1 MGIEEF
7 DIEDLIGWGSL
18 YSEFEE
24 KFIETFDSNEAIEVA
39 VKLAINIDAYFESGY
54 DYDGEYFEHYNY
66 NNMIKDLSIQ
76 LGIYKNEEEFEEDY
90 YYEEDLEEKFFEFYE
105 QLEELYPNFYKELKK
120 KGLTDKQIYDDAFQ
134 SSGKYGIEWDEAK
147 LAKKYDLYSIL
158 KEDGYSCIDLSDFI

>member
-1 MGIEEF
+1 MGIEKF
-7 DIEDLIGWGSL
+7 DIDELIGWAEC
-18 YSEFEE
+18 YPEFEE
-24 KFIETFDSNEAIEVA
+24 KFIETFDSEESLKVYL
-39 VKLAINIDAYFESGY
+39 KLAININAYFESGY
-54 DYDGEYFEHYNY
+54 DYDGEYFECYDY

-76 LGIYKNEEEFEEDY
+76 LAIYKNEEEFEEDY
-90 YYEEDLEEKFFEFYE
+90 YDEERLEERFFEFYE

-158 KEDGYSCIDLSDFI
+158 EEDGYDYIDIDDFI

>member
-7 DIEDLIGWGSL
+7 DIEDLIGWGS
-18 YSEFEE
+18 SFPEFEE
-24 KFIETFDSNEAIEVA
+24 KFIETFDSSEAIEVA
-39 VKLAINIDAYFESGY
+39 VKLAINIDAYFKSGY
-54 DYDGEYFEHYNY
+54 DMDYCYFENY
-66 NNMIKDLSIQ
+66 DYWNMVKDLGI
-76 LGIYKNEEEFEEDY
+76 LYGIYKNEEEFEEDY
-90 YYEEDLEEKFFEFYE
+90 YDEERLEERFFEFYE

-158 KEDGYSCIDLSDFI
+158 EEDGYDYIDIDDFI

>member
-7 DIEDLIGWGSL
+7 DIDELIEWA
-18 YSEFEE
+18 EFYPEFKE
-24 KFIETFDSNEAIEVA
+24 KFIETFDSKESLKVYL
-39 VKLAINIDAYFESGY
+39 KLAININAYFESGY

-66 NNMIKDLSIQ
+66 NNIIKDLSIQ
-76 LGIYKNEEEFEEDY
+76 LGIYKNEEEFKEDF
-90 YYEEDLEEKFFEFYE
+90 YYEEELEDKFFEFYE

-134 SSGKYGIEWDEAK
+134 KSGKYGIEWDEAK

-158 KEDGYSCIDLSDFI
+158 KEDGYSCIDLSDYI

>member
-1 MGIEEF
+1 MGIEKF
-7 DIEDLIGWGSL
+7 DINELIG
-18 YSEFEE
+18 YAECYPEFEE
-24 KFIETFDSNEAIEVA
+24 KFIETFDSEESLKVYL
-39 VKLAINIDAYFESGY
+39 KLAININAYFESGY

-76 LGIYKNEEEFEEDY
+76 LGIYKNEEEFKEDF
-90 YYEEDLEEKFFEFYE
+90 YYEEELEDKFFEFYE

>member
-7 DIEDLIGWGSL
+7 DINELIIFAEF
-18 YSEFEE
+18 YPEFEE
-24 KFIETFDSNEAIEVA
+24 KFIETFDSEESLKVYL
-39 VKLAINIDAYFESGY
+39 KLAININAYFENGY

-66 NNMIKDLSIQ
+66 NNIIKDLSIQ
-76 LGIYKNEEEFEEDY
+76 LGIYKNEEEFKEDF

>member
-7 DIEDLIGWGSL
+7 DINELIGFAEC
-18 YSEFEE
+18 YPEFEE
-24 KFIETFDSNEAIEVA
+24 KFIETFDSSEAIEVA

-66 NNMIKDLSIQ
+66 NNIIKDLSIQ
-76 LGIYKNEEEFEEDY
+76 LGIYKNEEEFKEDF
-90 YYEEDLEEKFFEFYE
+90 YYEEELEDKFFEFYE

>member
-7 DIEDLIGWGSL
+7 DIDELIGWA
-18 YSEFEE
+18 EFYPEFKE
-24 KFIETFDSNEAIEVA
+24 KFIETFDSKESLKVYL
-39 VKLAINIDAYFESGY
+39 KLAININAYFESGY
-54 DYDGEYFEHYNY
+54 DYDGEYFENYNY
-66 NNMIKDLSIQ
+66 NNIIKDLSIQ
-76 LGIYKNEEEFEEDY
+76 LGIYKNEEEFKEDF
-90 YYEEDLEEKFFEFYE
+90 YYEEELEEKFFGVYE

-158 KEDGYSCIDLSDFI
+158 KEDGYSCIDLSDYI

>member
-18 YSEFEE
+18 YPEFEE

-66 NNMIKDLSIQ
+66 NNIIKDLSIQ
-76 LGIYKNEEEFEEDY
+76 LGIYKNEEEFKEDF
-90 YYEEDLEEKFFEFYE
+90 YYEEELEDKFFEFYE

-158 KEDGYSCIDLSDFI
+158 KEDGYSCIDLSDYI